1 MASDELTQARKT
13 IDAQKA
19 EIDQL
24 NPQVNVLAQ
33 QLVNAQSQAAQNEE
47 LLGHAKAQ
55 VEQLAAFQAKAEQ
68 ALIRMQ
74 QQNAAAATAVQVSQ
88 AQAKKAIAQRDEA
101 LRRDARSRRALSSI
115 VKQAT
120 DLLQEGIAF
129 DAVATAG
136 DDAQG

>member
-1 MASDELTQARKT
+1 
-13 IDAQKA
+13 
-19 EIDQL
+19 
-24 NPQVNVLAQ
+24 
-33 QLVNAQSQAAQNEE
+33 
-47 LLGHAKAQ
+47 
-55 VEQLAAFQAKAEQ
+55 
-68 ALIRMQ
+68 MQ

-129 DAVATAG
+129 DAVAEAG

>member
-1 MASDELTQARKT
+1 MASDELIQARKT
-13 IDAQKA
+13 IEQQKA

-55 VEQLAAFQAKAEQ
+55 IEQLAAFQTKAEQ

-88 AQAKKAIAQRDEA
+88 AQCKKAIAQRDEA
-101 LRRDARSRRALSSI
+101 LRRDTRCRRALSSI
-115 VKQAT
+115 VKQST

-129 DAVATAG
+129 DAVSTAG
-136 DDAQG
+136 DD